1 MIEKTPAKIVG
12 DKLELVLDG
21 KTVQLTRLEVLRLRI
36 TLNAYVNG
44 DLEEVPEDEE

>member
-1 MIEKTPAKIVG
+1 MIKSISAKIVG

-21 KTVQLTRLEVLRLRI
+21 KTVQLTRLDVLRLRL